1 MSQINEI
8 GKRFDT
14 ALSVLN
20 LTNKQIAED
29 FNTSSQN
36 ISNLKKTDK
45 INDLLSR
52 IAVHYGI
59 NINWIATGQGD
70 MLLKS
75 DTQTNNFQH
84 SNIFASG
91 VDNSEGSSHIFN
103 QNNSNTS
110 FIPDFV
116 LEDLEILFKRCKG
129 KTEEKKELID
139 AIDNLIFDFRKKC
152 R

>member
-59 NINWIATGQGD
+59 NINWLMTGKGE
-70 MLLKS
+70 MLIKTNTQEKS
-75 DTQTNNFQH
+75 IEKQH
-84 SNIFASG
+84 GNTIK
-91 VDNSEGSSHIFN
+91 I
-103 QNNSNTS
+103 NNSLLQRIS
-110 FIPDFV
+110 
-116 LEDLEILFKRCKG
+116 EIAEQYEMSE
-129 KTEEKKELID
+129 TEYINFLLLQDIKKETHQTQG
-139 AIDNLIFDFRKKC
+139 A
-152 R
+152 